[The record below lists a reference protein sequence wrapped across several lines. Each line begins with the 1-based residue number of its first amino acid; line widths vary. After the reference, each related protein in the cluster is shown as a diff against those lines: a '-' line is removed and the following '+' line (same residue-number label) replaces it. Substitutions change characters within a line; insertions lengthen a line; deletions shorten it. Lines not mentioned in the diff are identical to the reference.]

1 MLGNGNWIIE
11 WHNPREN
18 VDGAMRAEDEEKAQR
33 CASQIESLG
42 NTDVRYYDETADTAL
57 ALSLRR
63 AVSAGDEDAMLE
75 AENDIIYRLNID
87 GDETEQ
93 GLTEKAVAQIEA
105 FVAKHT
111 SAGWSY
117 ATQDETV

>member
-42 NTDVRYYDETADTAL
+42 NTDVRYYDETADIAL

-63 AVSAGDEDAMLE
+63 AVSAGDEEAMVF
-75 AENDIIYRLNID
+75 AENDICYRLGISL
-87 GDETEQ
+87 DETEQ
-93 GLTEKAVAQIEA
+93 GLTENAVAQVEA
-105 FVAKHT
+105 FVAKNT

-117 ATQDETV
+117 GTASV